1 MEANKAQAGPALPN
15 LITAFRKGFDAVA
28 NHITLILLPLAM
40 DLWIWLGLHL
50 QIKSITN
57 DVLQWITETAA
68 LDPNYQPGL
77 LDANLEML
85 RAVQERLNV
94 MIFLRTYPV
103 GLPSLMAGRLPVE
116 SPLSATPF
124 VDISSSGTV
133 LVLWVLLSLVGL
145 ALGSL
150 YFTLVAQAALDGA
163 LDLRKALS
171 RWPGAALQSLFLAL
185 LVMAVLFAVSAPAS
199 CLLTLLAQGGVG
211 AGQMALFIY
220 LTVLMWVTFPLLF
233 SPHGI
238 FAYGDSMQASLR
250 KSIRLARLTFP
261 TTSLLFLAVLM
272 ASELLDML
280 WRVPPENS
288 WLTLAGLVGH
298 AFITTALLATT
309 FVYYR
314 DADLWVQ
321 AMLERLQV
329 KVV

>member
-50 QIKSITN
+50 QIKGITN

-185 LVMAVLFAVSAPAS
+185 LVTAVLFAVSAPAS
-199 CLLTLLAQGGVG
+199 CLLALLAQERGGGGADGPVHIPDCADVG
-211 AGQMALFIY
+211 DFPAAVFAARHLCLRRQHAGIAAQE
-220 LTVLMWVTFPLLF
+220 
-233 SPHGI
+233 H
-238 FAYGDSMQASLR
+238 
-250 KSIRLARLTFP
+250 
-261 TTSLLFLAVLM
+261 
-272 ASELLDML
+272 
-280 WRVPPENS
+280 PPG
-288 WLTLAGLVGH
+288 A
-298 AFITTALLATT
+298 
-309 FVYYR
+309 
-314 DADLWVQ
+314 ADLPNHLAAVPGGADGQRAAGYAVAGATRKLVADPGRVGWACVHYDRF
-321 AMLERLQV
+321 AGNHFCVLP
-329 KVV
+329 